1 MKVRSYKT
9 DIEKLKE
16 AGSSFVRQSAET
28 KMIYRAT
35 IVNMYLN
42 GISTKALSE
51 ACGESPA
58 TINLW
63 VKLADEQ
70 GFQAL
75 KLSAPPGRPRRLSE
89 TQLDAVRDAMLSPPE
104 THNYALW
111 DGKSVADY
119 INKQFNVSLST
130 RQCQRLIKEKLNLS
144 LTRPKDQPSKGKS
157 KSEKMDY
164 HSAGESHAER

>member
-1 MKVRSYKT
+1 MKVRSYKN

-63 VKLADEQ
+63 VKLADE
-70 GFQAL
+70 AL

-89 TQLDAVRDAMLSPPE
+89 RQLDAVRDAMLSPPE